1 MVCEGSIVLSMRITP
16 GRRPAL
22 WTTWGG
28 TAQCRP
34 RVVVEPGSTDEL
46 REALVVAADRGEGLR
61 VVGSGH
67 SFTGA
72 ATTSGTMVDLA
83 RLDRQTVRAADGQ
96 VLEQVERVLPLPDGD
111 ALVTV
116 RAGMRLGTLNLSLAR
131 RGLALENL
139 GDIDRQTIAGAL
151 GTGTHGTGVRF
162 TGLAAQVRGVRVM
175 TAAGDVLETSPDAHP
190 DLFEA
195 ARLGLGAVGVVLAV
209 TIRAVPAF
217 RLLAREEPCDL
228 DELLER
234 LDGPGNLVDAHD
246 HMELYW
252 FPHTR
257 RALTKRNDR
266 LEPRDDGG
274 GGGVGGVGGG
284 GGGDS
289 SEARAARA
297 SRTARAARVAQ
308 AAQAGWASARRW
320 VDDEL
325 LSNGLFWLTNE
336 IATAAPRLTPH
347 INAVASRA
355 LAPRTYAA
363 ASHEVFV
370 SPRRVRFA
378 EMEYAIPRADV
389 VDVLREV
396 DRWISSSGVH
406 VPFPVEVRFTAAD
419 DVWLSTAHG
428 RESAYV
434 AVHQYARMP
443 RDRYFAGV
451 EAIFQAVGGRPHWGK
466 LHSLGRDDLGALY
479 PRLDDFCAVRDAY
492 DPGRLFA
499 NAYTTRV
506 LG

>member
-1 MVCEGSIVLSMRITP
+1 MVCTGSIVLSMRIPP

-34 RVVVEPGSTDEL
+34 RAVVVPRSTDEL
-46 REALVVAADRGEGLR
+46 REALAGAAERGEGVR

-83 RLDRQTVRAADGQ
+83 RLDRRTVRAADGHDH
-96 VLEQVERVLPLPDGD
+96 EQVERVLPLGDGR

-116 RAGMRLGTLNLSLAR
+116 RAGMRLGALNLALAR

-139 GDIDRQTIAGAL
+139 GDIDRQTVAGAL

-162 TGLAAQVRGVRVM
+162 TGLAARVRGVRVM
-175 TAAGDVLETSPDAHP
+175 TAAGEVLEASPESSP

-209 TIRAVPAF
+209 TILAVPAF
-217 RLLAREEPCDL
+217 WLVAREEPCPL
-228 DELLER
+228 DEVLER

-246 HMELYW
+246 HMEMYW

-257 RALTKRNDR
+257 RALTKRNER
-266 LEPRDDGG
+266 LGGPAGAGTDLPWDGVP
-274 GGGVGGVGGG
+274 GVRPPSSAAHGVTGQI
-284 GGGDS
+284 
-289 SEARAARA
+289 AR
-297 SRTARAARVAQ
+297 RTLDA
-308 AAQAGWASARRW
+308 WASGRRW

-325 LSNGLFWLTNE
+325 LSNGVFWLTNE
-336 IATAAPRLTPH
+336 IATAAPRLTPR

-370 SPRRVRFA
+370 SRRRVRFA
-378 EMEYAIPRADV
+378 EMEYALPRADV
-389 VDVLREV
+389 VEVLREV
-396 DRWISSSGVH
+396 DRWITVSGVH

-443 RDRYFAGV
+443 RDRYFEGV
-451 EAIFQAVGGRPHWGK
+451 EQIFRAAGGRPHWGK
-466 LHSLGRDDLGALY
+466 LHSLRRDDLVGLY
-479 PRLDDFCAVRDAY
+479 PRLEDFCAVRDTY

-499 NAYTTRV
+499 NAYTTR
-506 LG
+506 LFG

>member
-1 MVCEGSIVLSMRITP
+1 MVCAGSIVLSMRITP

-34 RVVVEPGSTDEL
+34 RVVVEPRSTDEL
-46 REALVVAADRGEGLR
+46 QAALAAAVDHGEGLR

-83 RLDRQTVRAADGQ
+83 RLDRRRVRGAHGQ
-96 VLEQVERVLPLPDGD
+96 EHEQLERVVLLDDGG

-116 RAGMRLGTLNLSLAR
+116 RAGMRLAMLNRSLAR
-131 RGLALENL
+131 RGLALANL
-139 GDIDRQTIAGAL
+139 GDIDRQTVAGAL
-151 GTGTHGTGVRF
+151 GTGTHGTGVRH

-175 TAAGDVLETSPDAHP
+175 TAAGDVLETSPDTHP
-190 DLFEA
+190 DLFQA

-209 TIRAVPAF
+209 TMLAVPAF
-217 RLLAREEPCDL
+217 RLLAHEEPCAL
-228 DELLER
+228 DDVLER

-266 LEPRDDGG
+266 LVGPAGTGAGHPSDGVLGVSPPSSAAAHGLTGQIARRTRD
-274 GGGVGGVGGG
+274 
-284 GGGDS
+284 
-289 SEARAARA
+289 A
-297 SRTARAARVAQ
+297 
-308 AAQAGWASARRW
+308 WASGRRW
-320 VDDEL
+320 FDDEL
-325 LSNGLFWLTNE
+325 LSNGVFWLTNE
-336 IATAAPRLTPH
+336 IATAAPRLTPQ

-370 SPRRVRFA
+370 SRRRVRFA
-378 EMEYAIPRADV
+378 EMEYALPRADV
-389 VDVLREV
+389 VEVLREV
-396 DRWISSSGVH
+396 DRWIAVSGVH

-443 RDRYFAGV
+443 RDRYFEGV
-451 EAIFQAVGGRPHWGK
+451 EQIFRAAGGRPHWGK
-466 LHSLGRDDLGALY
+466 LHSLGRDELRLLY
-479 PRLDDFCAVRDAY
+479 PRFDDFCAVRDAY
-492 DPGRLFA
+492 DPERLFA

-506 LG
+506 FG

>member
-1 MVCEGSIVLSMRITP
+1 MVLRGSIVLTMRITP
-16 GRRPAL
+16 ARRPAV

-34 RVVVEPGSTDEL
+34 RVVVEPQSTDEL
-46 REALVVAADRGEGLR
+46 REALAGAADRGEGLR

-83 RLDRQTVRAADGQ
+83 QLDRRTVRAADGQ
-96 VLEQVERVLPLPDGD
+96 LHEQVERVAPLPDGD

-116 RAGMRLGTLNLSLAR
+116 RAGMRLGTFNLSLAR
-131 RGLALENL
+131 RGLALANL
-139 GDIDRQTIAGAL
+139 GDIDRQTVAGAL
-151 GTGTHGTGVRF
+151 GTGTHGTGVRL

-175 TAAGDVLETSPDAHP
+175 TAAGDVVETSPDAHP

-217 RLLAREEPCDL
+217 RLLAREEPCAL
-228 DELLER
+228 DQLLER

-266 LEPRDDGG
+266 LEESGHDGVADRL
-274 GGGVGGVGGG
+274 VGR
-284 GGGDS
+284 
-289 SEARAARA
+289 RAAGA
-297 SRTARAARVAQ
+297 DELRTV
-308 AAQAGWASARRW
+308 WASARRW

-325 LSNGLFWLTNE
+325 LSNGLFWVTNE
-336 IATAAPRLTPH
+336 IATAAPRLTPR

-355 LAPRTYAA
+355 LAPRTYSAP
-363 ASHEVFV
+363 SHEVFV

-389 VDVLREV
+389 VEVLREV
-396 DRWISSSGVH
+396 DRWVCASGVH
-406 VPFPVEVRFTAAD
+406 VPFPVEVRFAAAD
-419 DVWLSTAHG
+419 EVWLSTAHG

-451 EAIFQAVGGRPHWGK
+451 EAIFRAAGGRPHWGK
-466 LHSLGRDDLGALY
+466 LHSLGHDDLSVLY
-479 PRLDDFCAVRDAY
+479 PRFDDFCAVRDAY

>member
-1 MVCEGSIVLSMRITP
+1 MAVAGSIVLSMRITP

-34 RVVVEPGSTDEL
+34 RVVVEPRSTDEL
-46 REALVVAADRGEGLR
+46 QAAVAAAADHGEGLR

-83 RLDRQTVRAADGQ
+83 RLDRRRVRGADGQ
-96 VLEQVERVLPLPDGD
+96 EHEQLERVVLLDGGD

-116 RAGMRLGTLNLSLAR
+116 RAGMRLAMLNRSLAR
-131 RGLALENL
+131 RGLALANL
-139 GDIDRQTIAGAL
+139 GDIDRQTVAGAL
-151 GTGTHGTGVRF
+151 GTGTHGTGVRH

-175 TAAGDVLETSPDAHP
+175 TAAGDVLETSPDTHP
-190 DLFEA
+190 DLFQA
-195 ARLGLGAVGVVLAV
+195 VRLGLGAVGVVLAV
-209 TIRAVPAF
+209 TMLAVPAF
-217 RLLAREEPCDL
+217 RLLAHEEPCAL
-228 DELLER
+228 DDVLER

-266 LEPRDDGG
+266 LDEGRQDGV
-274 GGGVGGVGGG
+274 VGRPVGQ
-284 GGGDS
+284 
-289 SEARAARA
+289 RAARPGEA
-297 SRTARAARVAQ
+297 LAA
-308 AAQAGWASARRW
+308 WASARRW

-325 LSNGLFWLTNE
+325 LSNGLFWVTNE
-336 IATAAPRLTPH
+336 IATAVPRLTPR
-347 INAVASRA
+347 INAVASHA

-378 EMEYAIPRADV
+378 EMEYALPRAAV

-396 DRWISSSGVH
+396 DRWICASGVH
-406 VPFPVEVRFTAAD
+406 VPFPVEVRFAAAD
-419 DVWLSTAHG
+419 DVWLSTAYG

-451 EAIFQAVGGRPHWGK
+451 EAIFREAGGRPHWGK
-466 LHSLGRDDLGALY
+466 LHSLGRDELRLLY
-479 PRLDDFCAVRDAY
+479 PRFDDFCAVRDAY

-506 LG
+506 FG

>member
-1 MVCEGSIVLSMRITP
+1 MVFVGSIVLTMRITP

-34 RVVVEPGSTDEL
+34 REVVEPRSDDEL
-46 REALVVAADRGEGLR
+46 RQALATAARRGEGLR

-83 RLDRQTVRAADGQ
+83 RLDRRRVRGADGQ
-96 VLEQVERVLPLPDGD
+96 EHEQLERVVLLDGGD

-116 RAGMRLGTLNLSLAR
+116 RAGMRLAMLNQSLAQ
-131 RGLALENL
+131 RGLALANL
-139 GDIDRQTIAGAL
+139 GDIDRQTVAGAL
-151 GTGTHGTGVRF
+151 GTGTHGTGVRH

-175 TAAGDVLETSPDAHP
+175 TAAGDVLETSPDSHP
-190 DLFEA
+190 DLFQA

-209 TIRAVPAF
+209 TMLAVPAF
-217 RLLAREEPCDL
+217 RLLAHEEPCSL
-228 DELLER
+228 DDVLGR
-234 LDGPGNLVDAHD
+234 LDGQGNLVDAHD

-266 LEPRDDGG
+266 LDGG
-274 GGGVGGVGGG
+274 RQDGVVGRSVGRRSVRRG
-284 GGGDS
+284 
-289 SEARAARA
+289 EALAA
-297 SRTARAARVAQ
+297 
-308 AAQAGWASARRW
+308 WASARRW

-325 LSNGLFWLTNE
+325 LSNGLFWVTNE
-336 IATAAPRLTPH
+336 IATAVPRLTPR

-378 EMEYAIPRADV
+378 EMEYALPRDTV
-389 VDVLREV
+389 VDVLREI
-396 DRWISSSGVH
+396 DRWICASGVH
-406 VPFPVEVRFTAAD
+406 VPFPVEVRFAAAD
-419 DVWLSTAHG
+419 DVWLSTASG
-428 RESAYV
+428 RESVYV

-451 EAIFQAVGGRPHWGK
+451 EAIFRAAGGRPHWGK
-466 LHSLGRDDLGALY
+466 LHSLGRDELRLLY
-479 PRLDDFCAVRDAY
+479 PRFDDFCAVRDVY

-506 LG
+506 FG